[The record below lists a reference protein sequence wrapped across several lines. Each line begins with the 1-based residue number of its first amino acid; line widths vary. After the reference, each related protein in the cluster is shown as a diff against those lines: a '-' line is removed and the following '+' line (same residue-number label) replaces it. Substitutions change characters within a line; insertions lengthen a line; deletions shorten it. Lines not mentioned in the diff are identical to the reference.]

1 VRAKCRSLTF
11 SAIIKRRS
19 GEEWNCRGNSEHYLL
34 KEGAACKSTAVNVK
48 VGSRVLKAVIG
59 PFDGAV
65 HSLVQQ
71 PKRNSRQM
79 RGRCKECWKKKD
91 PYRKDVPT
99 KCSQCEVWM
108 CEECFDNHPLHDR
121 SGDVMMIDS
130 L

>member
-1 VRAKCRSLTF
+1 MAQQ
-11 SAIIKRRS
+11 
-19 GEEWNCRGNSEHYLL
+19 YLL
-34 KEGAACKSTAVNVK
+34 KEVAACKSTAVNVK
-48 VGSRVLKAVIG
+48 VSSRVLKAVIG
-59 PFDGAV
+59 PFDDAV

-71 PKRNSRQM
+71 PKRNSRQL

-108 CEECFDNHPLHDR
+108 CEECFDNHPMHDR